1 MKRWSERFFSSTR
14 GRVVHL
20 LRRGEATVSDLSD
33 ALDVTDN
40 AIRSHLAKLERDGLV
55 HPSGKRPGKR
65 KPETLYALTDE
76 AEQLFPKAYH
86 HLLNRL
92 LDVIGDRLSQEEIK
106 HVLREVGR
114 RLAVGYQSA
123 FRSDD
128 PLQERAEA
136 ALEVLGD
143 LGGLAEMQEDESQIV
158 IRGQSCPL
166 ATAVQEHPAV
176 CELAE
181 ALLEELI
188 GAPVQET
195 CVRNGTPQCVFQV
208 EKAGP

>member
-14 GRVVHL
+14 GRVVQL
-20 LRRGEATVSDLSD
+20 LRRGEATVSDLAE

-55 HPSGKRPGKR
+55 RPSGKRPGVR
-65 KPETLYALTDE
+65 KPETLYALTAD

-92 LDVIGDRLSQEEIK
+92 LDALADRLSPDEIEQ
-106 HVLREVGR
+106 VLREIGR
-114 RLAVGYQSA
+114 DLAAGYQPA
-123 FRSDD
+123 LRSE
-128 PLQERAEA
+128 ERLRDRVDR
-136 ALEVLGD
+136 ALDVLED
-143 LGGLAEMQEDESQIV
+143 LGGLAELEDGEEQLV

-166 ATAVQEHPAV
+166 AAAVREHPDV
-176 CELAE
+176 CALAE

-195 CVRNGTPQCVFQV
+195 CARNGTPQCIFQIN
-208 EKAGP
+208 ASR